1 VSDHELDY
9 RVLFEC
15 GCVVTFCMASGY
27 RTSRMDACR
36 QHNGIGQTDERTD
49 IVERARARRK
59 EDLEART
66 AGN

>member
-15 GCVVTFCMASGY
+15 GCVY
-27 RTSRMDACR
+27 RNSRMDACR
-36 QHNGIGQTDERTD
+36 QHNGINQTDERTD